1 MHLQEDVPLLSSTQN
16 ITNIINV
23 SYGKLNSKMKL
34 KVTAADKNVRSM
46 SSQEQLIKYQNSVV
60 VTSMADIGVGL
71 SNKKK
76 PKLVT
81 LTSSHV
87 PNSTSKKYRNHH

>member
-1 MHLQEDVPLLSSTQN
+1 MPLLSSTQN
-16 ITNIINV
+16 ISSIINI

-34 KVTAADKNVRSM
+34 KVTADKNIRSM
-46 SSQEQLIKYQNSVV
+46 SSQEQLLKYQNSVV
-60 VTSMADIGVGL
+60 VSSMADIGVGL

-81 LTSSHV
+81 LTSCHN
-87 PNSTSKKYRNHH
+87 PNNSTTKKYKNYN